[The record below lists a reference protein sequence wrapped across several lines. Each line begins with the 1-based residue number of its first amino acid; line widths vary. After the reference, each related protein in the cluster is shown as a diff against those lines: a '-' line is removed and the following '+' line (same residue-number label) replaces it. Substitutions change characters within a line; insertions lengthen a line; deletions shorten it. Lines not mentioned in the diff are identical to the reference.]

1 MLSQGCS
8 NPFVEV
14 GQHEV
19 EVELV
24 RLRFGEELAAT
35 AEGFQ
40 VELVFLKPVHGLHVT
55 LVGVRGGRGSA
66 EGSPTL

>member
-1 MLSQGCS
+1 MLSRV

-24 RLRFGEELAAT
+24 RLRLGQELAAT

-40 VELVFLKPVHGLHVT
+40 VELVFLQPVHGLHVT